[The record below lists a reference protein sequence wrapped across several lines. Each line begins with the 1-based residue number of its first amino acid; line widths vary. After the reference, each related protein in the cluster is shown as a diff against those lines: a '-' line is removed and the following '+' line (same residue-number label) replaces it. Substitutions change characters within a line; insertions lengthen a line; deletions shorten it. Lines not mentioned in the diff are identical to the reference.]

1 MASLCETR
9 SLVQEMLNQCVLAEL
24 DYPTTF
30 HYFDDKVLTLEQQYA
45 DLVSLF
51 QRNEVY
57 VSRVSNMEGAWQ
69 FTPYDISVIR
79 DSIVILNNML
89 WKIANGT
96 AVPEADFSKAKL
108 VECGLKYS
116 SVYGQAD
123 TSGKT
128 GYYGIILDHATINNG
143 ESDGC
148 PRYNFVLP
156 RDYSDAVKV
165 IGDNDPDKQCLYVNV
180 EAVAYPTVR
189 PTSDSS
195 KDGWRLVLPVYR
207 EYTFTELTT
216 PILPVD
222 KTLPD
227 GTVVKQASIDVYYD
241 KIYGGE
247 ATITFDE
254 GALIPV
260 ADVKSEGVI
269 SWETCGKGWYY
280 WSTTKGNYVVNKA
293 SYDGLVAVM
302 HSDPIGWGYF
312 YGYIA
317 EDIHIVSIVDNDPK
331 TPVVIT
337 GLPAPQ
343 FYEVTTF
350 TTPNTYYYFD
360 SKLYQPI
367 EDSFTFYDNG
377 RDYWYYDADKEAYV
391 SLNITNE
398 AEYQLYRAKYG
409 TLYVSPT
416 DGYIPVKTGE
426 SYVETAEEFA
436 QYLAKYGKLYCRYWQ
451 LFLHTYDPTY
461 DVYEHFKEST
471 SVDSALYMTKFWRGR
486 FSKHQDPWT
495 KDLNGSRVLDYI
507 GTYKWDK
514 VLPDYVK
521 SFYDVAQHFNDA
533 DKTLISHEL
542 LFKHIPVTL
551 PTDDGTAEA
560 KSKRALACKLLF
572 QLGNI
577 WAVRHELIR
586 VFYGQLLGL
595 IEEGNGGIKLK

>member
-1 MASLCETR
+1 MASICETR

-51 QRNEVY
+51 KRNEAY
-57 VSRVSNMEGAWQ
+57 INRVSSMEGAWQ

-79 DSIVILNNML
+79 DAIVILNNLL

-96 AVPEADFSKAKL
+96 AVPDTDFSKAKL
-108 VECGLKYS
+108 IECGLKYS

-123 TSGKT
+123 TSTT
-128 GYYGIILDHATINNG
+128 GYYGIILDHTTINN
-143 ESDGC
+143 DGGDAC
-148 PRYNFVLP
+148 PRYNFVVP
-156 RDYSDAVKV
+156 VDEMYVSKMVEE
-165 IGDNDPDKQCLYVNV
+165 NNPDKQCLYINTD
-180 EAVAYPTVR
+180 AVSYPSTAY
-189 PTSDSS
+189 SS
-195 KDGWRLVLPVYR
+195 TDGWKIITAKNWDIVGSNI
-207 EYTFTELTT
+207 TK
-216 PILPVD
+216 PIVPKD
-222 KTLPD
+222 TKLPD
-227 GTVVKQASIDVYYD
+227 GTVVKRATFD
-241 KIYGGE
+241 IYTKKFGGTT

-254 GALIPV
+254 GSITPV
-260 ADVKSEGVI
+260 IDSRTTDITWAN
-269 SWETCGKGWYY
+269 CGFGWYKFKGGMGFRLNTEDNY
-280 WSTTKGNYVVNKA
+280 NKYTRAFGQPIEWSMG
-293 SYDGLVAVM
+293 
-302 HSDPIGWGYF
+302 

-317 EDIHIVSIVDNDPK
+317 KDLHIVSIVDNAPEA
-331 TPVVIT
+331 PVVIT

-343 FYEVTTF
+343 FYEVKSF
-350 TTPNTYYYFD
+350 AGANTYYYYD
-360 SKLYQPI
+360 SDMYQPVT
-367 EDSFTFYDNG
+367 DSFTFYDNG
-377 RDYWYYDADKEAYV
+377 RDYWYYDTENETYV
-391 SLNITNE
+391 SLNITNDS
-398 AEYQLYRAKYG
+398 EYQLYRAKYG
-409 TLYVSPT
+409 QLYVSPT
-416 DGYIPVKTGE
+416 EGYIPVKTGE

-436 QYLAKYGKLYCRYWQ
+436 QYLSKYGKLYCRYWQ

-471 SVDSALYMTKFWRGR
+471 SVDNALYMTKFWRGR

-495 KDLNGSRVLDYI
+495 KDLSNSRVLDYI

-514 VLPDYVK
+514 VLSDYVS
-521 SFYDVAQHFNDA
+521 SFYDVTQHFNDP

-542 LFKHIPVTL
+542 LFKHIPVNL
-551 PTDDGTAEA
+551 PDDDGTTEA
-560 KSKRALACKLLF
+560 KSKRALIYKLLF